1 MGFHGTQGTFRFKG
15 ATSIPQMQSVWAN
28 DSSYTKEFIAGEPIT
43 VRFPF
48 GYTGSTSSPQST
60 MSSFMTT
67 TVVPPFE
74 ERFSTYQNAENFNVH
89 PKGLTSFPQQFRIP
103 FENEPL
109 ISVESSFPYY
119 IRPQGEGHFKFVN
132 EEGEYIYFAS
142 KFPFPG
148 FGYNYSNGSLP
159 IPHIVNQPTTYV
171 PFVWGSIIEGI
182 QSGAKR
188 FLVGPKQQF
197 SSKGFYGQ
205 EYGATSNVNPF
216 YPNFIQTLRSGT
228 GSFSAGDF
236 MFIAPEHGTTSEYRH
251 ERHNLFS
258 YIGASIVSGRNVSF
272 LPNSPFSHENL
283 NYSGFRLRNRKPYPV
298 PYLMMDD
305 EQMNALNSGTTVE
318 PDKSVVSTDSSFV
331 VSNTNPTRR
340 HAFAITKRH
349 VLGLGTPFHFY
360 SYHEDRPYQT
370 NFGFGKSVSG
380 QNLPP
385 FTDYKIGDKI
395 YFQSTVGDIVERTI
409 VATLPFDMLNV
420 HNTFN
425 KLLSGV
431 FQKLDSKYFPPVI
444 DYDAGVTT
452 YTYYPEEFGEDSLIT
467 LKDVAPRFQRV
478 NASPYVTY
486 GQITGD
492 VTNPGTYY
500 FVGENHP
507 WGGSQE
513 EPGGTDGLWYDC
525 FNPVGGTS
533 NVLELVGTPNISGD
547 GLLSLNSNNGYRNM
561 PGDSTSGYFKK
572 RFFGVN
578 DIGLGET
585 QSPIFPDITVPNI
598 FGGQSAGSTFGTR
611 IYKLGVSNS
620 IETFDVSPS
629 GSSGV
634 GIFPSNLFRYS
645 PEIMG
650 KFEQYIY
657 ASGGEFARSNSLTD
671 FKPTKQNLINANLS
685 SDIGVVGFAAAENL
699 TDVSP
704 VLKSSSIDP
713 SIPIPPKEI
722 DSSLPESDI
731 DEQLYY
737 LPSAARNAVRELFPY
752 GLNNLLF
759 IDSVSKLYSKSILWN
774 YLVSHIGEL
783 VDTKCSIHLLNEDLP
798 DDVKPIA
805 FLDRRR
811 SELHK
816 HQIFFDDQMR
826 GFITKNC
833 PKRAQFS
840 PQSNLGYPHHPTL
853 CKEQYAVGSNIL
865 TYDNPYGESTL
876 AISAYRV
883 GKCGQTNMNL
893 FDDCGED
900 PGSRIGENCRW
911 RVNYI
916 GKTPYGVIPDSDI
929 PSLVKGSFGAD
940 FSVQT
945 NCYDCWHDS
954 RHELPI
960 NTLNEDRLNDITTDT
975 EYFQT
980 EFRKHSGG
988 ADTPGPIFT
997 YGSKGLPILTQ
1008 IVKERV
1014 SGNQDF
1020 SVITGRPFGFI
1031 TLYQYS
1037 VTGHYGPDIKAFDGS
1052 NNSNLYTIFQN
1063 ITGGTNA
1070 EDGKKSNTFRQ
1081 SERSVGTVI
1090 AYDKD
1095 AGHLI
1100 IGMSPWNERGIG
1112 DPLQVGRPIFSNDV
1126 LRTGDPAN
1134 CEVFTGTGP
1143 SGYIEWD
1150 TGHYPDKC
1158 ETAPDYR
1165 PYGSDYTFGHVLG
1178 RTGYAYTLDED
1189 GKTKSWITLLRGG
1202 PYDID
1207 PIYYANPI
1215 NQGMFTHLMYPFSS
1229 LVKKDDCSDSISDNE
1244 YKTLNRTLLYLSKR
1258 DMGHFLSDQPI
1269 YFKSSNAN
1277 DPNPYYYFGKI
1288 SDIFYTMLDDFSK
1301 NNGVT
1306 AQYRCEKEI
1315 IKYDSESDVY
1325 NYPNYLEPPQRIRT
1339 PMPSLTKINL
1349 GVNIRESEF
1358 LK

>member
-28 DSSYTKEFIAGEPIT
+28 DAGYTREFIAGEPMTI
-43 VRFPF
+43 RFPF

-67 TVVPPFE
+67 TVAAPFE
-74 ERFSTYQNAENFNVH
+74 ERFSTYQNKKDFNVH
-89 PKGLTSFPQQFRIP
+89 PKGLTSFPKEFKNR
-103 FENEPL
+103 FANDPL
-109 ISVESSFPYY
+109 INTEASFPYY

-132 EEGEYIYFAS
+132 EEDEYIYFAS

-148 FGYNYSNGSLP
+148 FQYTYANGAIP
-159 IPHIVNQPTTYV
+159 IPHIVDQPTTYI
-171 PFVWGSIIEGI
+171 PFVWGSIIEGM

-197 SSKGFYGQ
+197 ASKAFYN
-205 EYGATSNVNPF
+205 EDYGATSNVNPF
-216 YPNFIQTLRSGT
+216 YPNFIETLRSGT

-236 MFIAPEHGTTSEYRH
+236 LFIAPEHGTTSEYNH
-251 ERHNLFS
+251 ERHSLFS
-258 YIGASIVSGRNVSF
+258 YVGSTKVSGRNLSF
-272 LPNSPFSHENL
+272 LPKSPFSHENL

-305 EQMNALNSGTTVE
+305 EQMNALKNGTTVE
-318 PDKSVVSTDSSFV
+318 PDKSVLSTFGESSII
-331 VSNTNPTRR
+331 STTNPTRR

-360 SYHEDRPYQT
+360 PYNEDKPFQT

-380 QNLPP
+380 QNLPA

-395 YFQSTVGDIVERTI
+395 YFQTTSGSVIERTV
-409 VATLPFDMLNV
+409 VATLPFDILSV

-444 DYDAGVTT
+444 GYDDDGLTT
-452 YTYYPEEFGEDSLIT
+452 YTYYPEKFGEDSLIT
-467 LKDVAPRFQRV
+467 VKDNSPRFARV
-478 NASPYVTY
+478 NASLYITY

-492 VTNPGTYY
+492 VTSPGTYF
-500 FVGENHP
+500 FVSDNHP

-513 EPGGTDGLWYDC
+513 EPGATDGLWYDC

-547 GLLSLNSNNGYRNM
+547 DLLFLNGNGYRNM

-572 RFFGVN
+572 TFLGVN

-598 FGGQSAGSTFGTR
+598 FRGSSGQTFGTK
-611 IYKLGVSNS
+611 IYKFGVANS
-620 IETFDVSPS
+620 VETFDVSPS
-629 GSSGV
+629 GFSGV
-634 GIFPSNLFRYS
+634 GVFPSSSFQYS
-645 PEIMG
+645 PEKMG

-657 ASGGEFARSNSLTD
+657 ASGGLFARGDSLTE
-671 FKPTKQNLINANLS
+671 FSPTKQNLINANIS

-699 TDVSP
+699 SDLPP
-704 VLKSSSIDP
+704 VVKPSTLDP
-713 SIPIPPKEI
+713 SIAIPPKEI

-737 LPSAARNAVRELFPY
+737 LPTAARNAVRELFPY
-752 GLNNLLF
+752 GLNNLLY
-759 IDSVSKLYSKSILWN
+759 IDSVSKLYSKSILWH

-783 VDTKCSIHLLNEDLP
+783 VDTKCSIHLLDADLP
-798 DDVKPIA
+798 DSVKPIA

-833 PKRAQFS
+833 PIQAQFS
-840 PQSNLGYPHHPTL
+840 PISYLGYPHHPTL
-853 CKEQYAVGSNIL
+853 CNTQYAIGSNIL

-883 GKCGQTNMNL
+883 GKCGQSNINL
-893 FDDCGED
+893 FDDCGEE

-916 GKTPYGVIPDSDI
+916 GKTPYGVLPESDL
-929 PSLVKGSFGAD
+929 PSLVKGNFGID

-960 NTLNEDRLNDITTDT
+960 NTFNEDRLNDVTTNT
-975 EYFQT
+975 EYFQS
-980 EFRKHSGG
+980 EFRLYSGG

-997 YGSKGLPILTQ
+997 YGSKGVPVLTQ

-1020 SVITGRPFGFI
+1020 SLVTGQPYGYL
-1031 TLYQYS
+1031 TLFQYS
-1037 VTGHYGPDIKAFDGS
+1037 VTGHYGPDIMAFDGG
-1052 NNSNLYTIFQN
+1052 NNSNLYTLYQN

-1070 EDGKKSNTFRQ
+1070 EDGKKQNIFMQ

-1095 AGHLI
+1095 VGHLI
-1100 IGMSPWNERGIG
+1100 LGVNPWNERGMG
-1112 DPLQVGRPIFSNDV
+1112 DPLQPGRPILSNDV

-1134 CEVFTGTGP
+1134 CEIFTGTGP
-1143 SGYIEWD
+1143 SGYITWN
-1150 TGHYPDKC
+1150 TGYYPDKC
-1158 ETAPDYR
+1158 ETPPDYR
-1165 PYGSDYTFGHVLG
+1165 PYGMPYTFGHALG
-1178 RTGYAYTLDED
+1178 KTGYAYTLDEN
-1189 GKTKSWITLLRGG
+1189 GNAKSWITLLKGG
-1202 PYDID
+1202 PYEID
-1207 PIYYANPI
+1207 PIYYANPFR
-1215 NQGMFTHLMYPFSS
+1215 QGMFTHLMYPFSS
-1229 LVKKDDCSDSISDNE
+1229 AVKKDDCSFVLDNE
-1244 YKTLNRTLLYLSKR
+1244 YKTANRTLLYLSKR

-1269 YFKSSNAN
+1269 YFKSSNTN

-1288 SDIFYTMLDDFSK
+1288 SDVFYRMLDDFNK
-1301 NNGVT
+1301 DNGVT

-1315 IKYDSESDVY
+1315 IKFDSESDVN

-1339 PMPSLTKINL
+1339 PMPSLTRIYS